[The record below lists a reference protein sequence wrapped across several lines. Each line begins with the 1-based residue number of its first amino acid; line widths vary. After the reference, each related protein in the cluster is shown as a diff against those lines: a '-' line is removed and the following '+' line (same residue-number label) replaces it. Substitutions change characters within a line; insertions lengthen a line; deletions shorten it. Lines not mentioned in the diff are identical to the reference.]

1 MLAGTLCGCTQTF
14 DATTLGVP
22 VTMGVAAGDT
32 PVGQRFKV
40 STHTVHGIF
49 GLFTISKAKMDKAL
63 ATQLAANGITSL
75 AIKVWGKGIYSPV
88 VMKNIMPRTRPE
100 WLLVPAALRELYG
113 RWRAGAPLAAPD
125 WQVIRRFDRRRLTG
139 DLAAIFDEVTDAS
152 GLHR

>member
-1 MLAGTLCGCTQTF
+1 MNPGRLAAGLVLAGTLCGCTQTF

-63 ATQLAANGITSL
+63 ATQLVGGKEVTQVRITTKSRWVDL
-75 AIKVWGKGIYSPV
+75 LVTGLTAGLIV
-88 VMKNIMPRTRPE
+88 PRTVIYE
-100 WLLVPAALRELYG
+100 GIIVG
-113 RWRAGAPLAAPD
+113 R
-125 WQVIRRFDRRRLTG
+125 
-139 DLAAIFDEVTDAS
+139 
-152 GLHR
+152 